1 MTIRNWEET
10 SCLWLE
16 REIIAS
22 IIVKEAALEV
32 LDAFHAIHN
41 YVDTDKMILRK
52 DAISAIDGERVFIP
66 INMRD
71 GSVLGIGERV
81 RVGWFFYFDKDIF
94 NPLSILL
101 VLPILHLLFYIHIRL
116 QLWLALNL
124 EVSLLFHLFSHYAL
138 QLMTQFCLDFLLLYQ
153 FR

>member
-1 MTIRNWEET
+1 M
-10 SCLWLE
+10 
-16 REIIAS
+16 
-22 IIVKEAALEV
+22 

-116 QLWLALNL
+116 QL
-124 EVSLLFHLFSHYAL
+124 
-138 QLMTQFCLDFLLLYQ
+138 
-153 FR
+153 